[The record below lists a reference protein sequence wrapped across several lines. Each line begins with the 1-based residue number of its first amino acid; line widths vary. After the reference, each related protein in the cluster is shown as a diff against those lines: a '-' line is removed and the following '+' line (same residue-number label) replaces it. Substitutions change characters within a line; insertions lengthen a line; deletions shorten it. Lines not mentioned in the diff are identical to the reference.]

1 MMAEVDGL
9 WKKDDNFDNLNYS
22 LIGLTGPL
30 SNRLTGYRA
39 NPAMAGLN
47 GLTGKRANGQTG

>member
-47 GLTGKRANGQTG
+47 GLTG